1 MINPLKFINLL
12 IKKNIDN
19 FIGVPDSVLK
29 NFLSIIPVKKN
40 FVSNNEGSAIAHG
53 IGYYLATKKIPLIY
67 LQNSGLGNAI
77 NPLISIAHEK
87 VYSVPLLLLI
97 GWRGHPSIKDEPQ
110 HQAQGNVTLGFLKLL
125 GIKYVIINN
134 DKELKK
140 AIKIINFSKKNKKP
154 VAILIKNNS
163 FEKKQLLKKNKKN
176 KFEITR
182 IKFLEILLKNIKK
195 EDKLIST
202 TGFTSRELFQ
212 LRKTK
217 KMIKGKDFY
226 MIGGM
231 GHASNVGLGVSLYVK
246 NNVIVLDGDGS
257 MLMHLGGLANCGVKS
272 KKNFKYLLLNNFS
285 HESVGSQKTIVD
297 QINLQMLS
305 KSLGFTKYIEL
316 RKERDIIKKLNSF
329 LQSDK
334 KTFMNVKI
342 KEGSI
347 VDLTRPKN
355 FKIIKEEFMKNEKN

>member
-1 MINPLKFINLL
+1 MINPLKFFNLL
-12 IKKNIDN
+12 KKKNVDN

-29 NFLSIIPVKKN
+29 NFLSIIPIKKN
-40 FVSNNEGSAIAHG
+40 FVSNNEGSAVAHG

-110 HQAQGNVTLGFLKLL
+110 HQAQGNVTLSFLKLL

-140 AIKIINFSKKNKKP
+140 VIKIINFSKKYKKP

-163 FEKKQLLKKNKKN
+163 IQKKQSFKKKKKELKMKKIN
-176 KFEITR
+176 
-182 IKFLEILLKNIKK
+182 FLEILLKNIKK

-217 KMIKGKDFY
+217 NMTKGKDFY

-231 GHASNVGLGVSLYVK
+231 GHASNVGLGVSLYVR

-257 MLMHLGGLANCGVKS
+257 MLMHLGGLVNCGVKS
-272 KKNFKYLLLNNFS
+272 KKNFKYLLLNNS
-285 HESVGSQKTIVD
+285 THESVGSQKTLID
-297 QINLQMLS
+297 QINLKLLS
-305 KSLGFTKYIEL
+305 KSLGFAKYIEL

-329 LQSDK
+329 LQTDK

-347 VDLTRPKN
+347 LGLTRPKN
-355 FKIIKEEFMKNEKN
+355 FKIIKEKFMKNEKN